1 MKVKVFDCDHEKDLE
16 DCVNEYK
23 SKLKENNIRIL
34 FENSIDEIVSFNKK
48 STLRVIQNII
58 DNIKNYA
65 KENSSVLISFNIEN
79 EYVTVIFKNI

>member
-1 MKVKVFDCDHEKDLE
+1 MIE

-58 DNIKNYA
+58 DNIKN
-65 KENSSVLISFNIEN
+65 LC
-79 EYVTVIFKNI
+79 